1 MKAYVI
7 TWAVSV
13 LSAALVGWA
22 WLYTHPAPRI
32 VRVDMGGMFEEQK
45 KSLAEKINPGMSEQE
60 QKAIFQ
66 SAGAYATRVEGALTV
81 LSKECGCAVMNSAAI
96 LRLPPEANA
105 TGIPDLTPRLREL
118 VGQPG

>member
-1 MKAYVI
+1 LRAHII

-13 LSAALVGWA
+13 LSAAVLAWA

-32 VRVDMGGMFEEQK
+32 VRVDMGDLFDEQK
-45 KSLAEKINPGMSEQE
+45 KRLAGKITPGMSEQD
-60 QKAIFQ
+60 QKALFQ
-66 SAGAYATRVEGALTV
+66 SAGEYASKVEAALTT

-96 LRLPPEANA
+96 LRLPEANA
-105 TGIPDLTPRLREL
+105 TGIPDMTLRLREL

>member
-1 MKAYVI
+1 LRAHII

-13 LSAALVGWA
+13 LSAAMLVWA

-45 KSLAEKINPGMSEQE
+45 TRLAEKIKPGISEQE

-66 SAGAYATRVEGALTV
+66 SAGEYASKVEAALTT

-96 LRLPPEANA
+96 LRLPEANA
-105 TGIPDLTPRLREL
+105 TGIPDMTLRLREL
-118 VGQPG
+118 VGQSG